1 MKNDDW
7 SDTLL
12 MIGAIIFVMG
22 MALLGA
28 AVGGLVIGIA
38 IKTATWVM

>member
-1 MKNDDW
+1 MKSNDW

-28 AVGGLVIGIA
+28 AVGGLVVGIA
-38 IKTATWVM
+38 IKAAMWVL